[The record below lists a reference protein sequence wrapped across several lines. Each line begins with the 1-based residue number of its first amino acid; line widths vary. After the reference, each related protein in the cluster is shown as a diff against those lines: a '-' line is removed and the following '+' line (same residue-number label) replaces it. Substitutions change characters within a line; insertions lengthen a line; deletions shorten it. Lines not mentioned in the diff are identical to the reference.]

1 VQSRKTHLSTHA
13 IWWWPR
19 KIVLLHD
26 LRVDDDP
33 LQLLHHG
40 LVDEGLLADHGVVLV
55 VGIVGVPQLAVRPEL
70 ELQELVAELALVTDV
85 VAQVEVLR
93 GHDDALFV
101 MVLWEISLGKMLFSF
116 SFPHFF
122 FGKRDRDGRHTI
134 ELLPH
139 IDKRS
144 L

>member
-1 VQSRKTHLSTHA
+1 MISKVTSTAVQSRKTHLSTHA

-55 VGIVGVPQLAVRPEL
+55 VGIVGVPQLAVRQL
-70 ELQELVAELALVTDV
+70 
-85 VAQVEVLR
+85 
-93 GHDDALFV
+93 DALGWDV
-101 MVLWEISLGKMLFSF
+101 DDLFRPPPRL
-116 SFPHFF
+116 FPLPY
-122 FGKRDRDGRHTI
+122 
-134 ELLPH
+134 ELYW
-139 IDKRS
+139 
-144 L
+144 

>member
-1 VQSRKTHLSTHA
+1 
-13 IWWWPR
+13 
-19 KIVLLHD
+19 
-26 LRVDDDP
+26 
-33 LQLLHHG
+33 
-40 LVDEGLLADHGVVLV
+40 VDEGLLADHGVVLV

-93 GHDDALFV
+93 GHDCALFV
-101 MVLWEISLGKMLFSF
+101 MFLWEISLGKMLFSF